1 MEEEN
6 KIIKDG
12 IQGGLVESDISENV
26 KSGFLDYAMSV
37 IVARALPDARDGFKP
52 VHRRIIY
59 SMFESGYT
67 PDKPFVKCAK
77 IVGDVMGQY
86 HPHGDSAIYESLV
99 RMAQDFSMR
108 YPLVDGHGN
117 FGNIDGDEA
126 AAYRYTEARLKKISY
141 NLVKEIK
148 ENTVDF
154 VDNYDGSKQEPCVL
168 PARIPGLLVNG
179 SNGIAVGM
187 ATNIP
192 PHNLKEVID
201 ATIAYA
207 RNKDISVVELMNYIK
222 GPDFPTKGYILGR
235 SGIKKAYETGTGC
248 IVCRGKANIIETGS
262 GKSEIIISEIPYQVN
277 KAALVYKIGQLA
289 DDKVITGINDVKDE
303 SSDKNGIRIVIELS
317 KEAVP
322 DVVLN
327 QLYKQT
333 PLQSNFNVQSI
344 ALVDGTPKLMTLK
357 DMLDVYLEFQIE
369 IVSRRSKFR
378 LDKALARVHI
388 IDGLLLASEDID
400 NVIEV
405 IKNSKTGE
413 EAANRLKE
421 KYSLSDEQVEAILS
435 MTLRKLA
442 GIERINLETERAGLE
457 KNIDELQYILQSRGH
472 ILEVVIKELEEIKE
486 KYADDRLTEISS
498 VEASIEDEDLIKN
511 EDLIITLTNTGYIK
525 RMPVE
530 NFKTQN
536 RGGKGI
542 KGMSTHDDDD
552 VLMMV
557 NSNTHQDVLFF
568 TNFGKV
574 YRIRGYKIPEGSRVS
589 KGIPVSNFLN
599 LDEKE
604 KVASIVSVE
613 DYNDKF
619 LLFATKKGICKKTD
633 LKEYRLIRQDG
644 KIAVNLKDDDELLD
658 VKVTDGSAD
667 ICIASSNN
675 RMVKFKEDDIRDM
688 GRNATGVR
696 GIKLDEGNDAISL
709 ATSLEGS
716 EVLVITKF
724 GYGKISPLDDY
735 RLTNR
740 GSKGVITL
748 KESEK
753 RGPLAALKIVK
764 GDEDLLVITKNG
776 ILIRI
781 SLNQVSRTGRN
792 TSGVRIINLNEG
804 DYVSSVTLVPHQE
817 EVEEYIDENSSN
829 TEENNEENN

>member
-77 IVGDVMGQY
+77 IVGDVMGKY

-154 VDNYDGSKQEPCVL
+154 IDNYDGSKQEPCVL

-289 DDKVITGINDVKDE
+289 DDKVITGISDVKDE

-457 KNIDELQYILQSRGH
+457 KNIEELQYILQSRDH

-829 TEENNEENN
+829 LEENNGENN

>member
-154 VDNYDGSKQEPCVL
+154 IDNYDGSKQEPCVL

-201 ATIAYA
+201 GTIAYA

-289 DDKVITGINDVKDE
+289 DDKVITGISDVKDE

-442 GIERINLETERAGLE
+442 GIERINLETERAGLD
-457 KNIDELQYILQSRGH
+457 KNIEELQYILQSRDH
-472 ILEVVIKELEEIKE
+472 ILEVVIKELEEIRE

>member
-154 VDNYDGSKQEPCVL
+154 IDNYDGSKQEPCVL

-201 ATIAYA
+201 VTIAYA

-277 KAALVYKIGQLA
+277 KAALVYKISQLA
-289 DDKVITGINDVKDE
+289 DDKIITGISDVKDE

-457 KNIDELQYILQSRGH
+457 KNIEELQYILQSRDH

>member
-154 VDNYDGSKQEPCVL
+154 IDNYDGSKQEPCVL

-289 DDKVITGINDVKDE
+289 DDKVITGISDVKDE

-369 IVSRRSKFR
+369 IISRRSKFR

-457 KNIDELQYILQSRGH
+457 KNIEELQYILQSREH
-472 ILEVVIKELEEIKE
+472 ILEVVIKELEEIRE

-804 DYVSSVTLVPHQE
+804 DYVSSVTLVPYQE

>member
-154 VDNYDGSKQEPCVL
+154 IDNYDGSKQEPCVL

-289 DDKVITGINDVKDE
+289 DDKVITGISDVKDE

-457 KNIDELQYILQSRGH
+457 KNIEELQYILQSRDH

-633 LKEYRLIRQDG
+633 LNEYRLIRQDG